1 VTKLERY
8 QLRTPNLERTRMEL
22 EDLYMLGACT
32 ILSGEKPMRNGY
44 ASTDETIAAAVQI
57 AKRVWKEVIKQN
69 KENDSDE

>member
-1 VTKLERY
+1 MGFRNMKAVLHIGN
-8 QLRTPNLERTRMEL
+8 LRK

-44 ASTDETIAAAVQI
+44 ASTDETIAAAVHV